1 MAYRLG
7 KLLLKKVWN
16 TCIQVK
22 VRNRLSYAMRS
33 RTAPIPCPSPPLPA
47 GSPSVHSN
55 GARERTLQGAVTTAR
70 RGDYQ
75 NDGRFWSLRLT
86 YGTAS
91 TMTFNGSVNDVFL
104 TYGEKCVLSPN
115 TDNKSLNGL
124 FHFYG
129 HQKQVW
135 LLHQRARNWLQV
147 SLINQTRRTPFTKLN
162 RTATRK
168 TQKSAIL

>member
-47 GSPSVHSN
+47 GSPSVPSN
-55 GARERTLQGAVTTAR
+55 GCTRWTLQGAVTTAR

-75 NDGRFWSLRLT
+75 MTAGSGRRAST

-91 TMTFNGSVNDVFL
+91 TVTFNGSVNDVFL
-104 TYGEKCVLSPN
+104 MYGEKMCSPN

-147 SLINQTRRTPFTKLN
+147 SLID
-162 RTATRK
+162 
-168 TQKSAIL
+168 

>member
-1 MAYRLG
+1 
-7 KLLLKKVWN
+7 
-16 TCIQVK
+16 
-22 VRNRLSYAMRS
+22 MRS

-75 NDGRFWSLRLT
+75 MTAGSGRRAST

-91 TMTFNGSVNDVFL
+91 TVTFNGSVNDVFL

-129 HQKQVW
+129 HQKTGVTSTPTSSQ
-135 LLHQRARNWLQV
+135 
-147 SLINQTRRTPFTKLN
+147 LITG
-162 RTATRK
+162 
-168 TQKSAIL
+168 KSHRLDPSDAVY